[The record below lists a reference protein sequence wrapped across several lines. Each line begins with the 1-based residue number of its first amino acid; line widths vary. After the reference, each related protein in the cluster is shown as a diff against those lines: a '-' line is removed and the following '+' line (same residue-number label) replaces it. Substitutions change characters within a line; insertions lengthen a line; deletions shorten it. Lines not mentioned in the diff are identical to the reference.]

1 MNTLSRNRTY
11 KKRKSKRTSKRTSKR
26 KSKKRSR
33 KKKYKVKSKR
43 CKKYSKTTEPK
54 CDNQDNC
61 LWIIGKGC
69 SFNEHITKKNIKKTD
84 YIEQK
89 KIDTKMDTKHKRKN
103 DTINKEIKEL
113 LSKYLPKSITIK
125 DEIKK
130 NTKSKKNFTISN
142 YNIPINK
149 KLIKLDRK
157 RKKVMLNKKALNYFN
172 ILVSQ
177 NPFEIG
183 GNLDFNL
190 NNLFERSSS
199 ILGNKESVVLNIYD
213 YEVPY
218 HTHHLQLL
226 SKNGLIFNTPSVGDY
241 ENETFLGDL
250 GIYLWHTLRED
261 KYLQQCNVVF
271 APDGVYVWYYSQK
284 LYAAFK
290 KYNNKYTQFKKKF
303 FKIYK
308 KIFTSQLHYNRL
320 LEPFFNN
327 YWIKH
332 LEKIGIIMFKYTD
345 DKYNYGLNWNTT
357 WDIQDNKTINA
368 IENIKT
374 KTIPKILKGENV
386 YPNNVPLY
394 IVPIEP
400 LERLN

>member
-1 MNTLSRNRTY
+1 
-11 KKRKSKRTSKRTSKR
+11 
-26 KSKKRSR
+26 
-33 KKKYKVKSKR
+33 
-43 CKKYSKTTEPK
+43 
-54 CDNQDNC
+54 
-61 LWIIGKGC
+61 
-69 SFNEHITKKNIKKTD
+69 
-84 YIEQK
+84 
-89 KIDTKMDTKHKRKN
+89 MDTKHKRKN

-183 GNLDFNL
+183 GKLDFNL

-284 LYAAFK
+284 LYTTFK
-290 KYNNKYTQFKKKF
+290 KYKNKYAQFKKKF

-308 KIFTSQLHYNRL
+308 KIFTSQLHYKRL

-386 YPNNVPLY
+386 YPNTVPLY